1 MIGFNPYLTFDNTC
15 RQALEFYKDCF
26 NGEIESM
33 QTAGDSQMAKNA
45 DEKDKIIH
53 AVFKAGSIF
62 FMASDA
68 MGHPVSKG
76 SNVTLNINF
85 NSVSEQEKVFNKL
98 SSGGNVTMPLQ
109 ETFWGAKFGMVTD
122 KFGINWM
129 VNCELKK

>member
-1 MIGFNPYLTFDNTC
+1 MTGFNPYLTFDGTC

-26 NGEIESM
+26 TGEIESM
-33 QTAGDSQMAKNA
+33 QTAGENA
-45 DEKDKIIH
+45 PRPELKDQIMH

-68 MGHPVSKG
+68 MGHPVTRG

-85 NSVSEQEKVFNKL
+85 DSVAQQEKVFNKL
-98 SSGGNVTMPLQ
+98 SGGGNVSMPLQ
-109 ETFWGAKFGMVTD
+109 DTFWGARFGMVTD